1 MPTRLVL
8 SALISAAL
16 VVWVGPTAQATTTPQ
31 VIASI
36 AVGATPFG
44 IDVTPDG
51 SRVYVSNSTGAS
63 VSVIATGTNSVVS
76 TITSNVGTT
85 PVGIAIDSSGT
96 YAYVANYGAGTLT
109 RINIA
114 NGSTTSQN
122 LSATV
127 NGVCANVL
135 NIALSASGT
144 TVYAA
149 CQDQN
154 RVISAPI
161 AGGVGSGTVLSSVS
175 LTSPTDVALSTD
187 SSTLV
192 SSLSQSNQAFVQD
205 ATGQAYI
212 SVPADPYAVAVSP
225 TTGLAYFASRS
236 SGNVTVLNPSTRSIV
251 GSTITIGGSLSDIAI
266 TPDGASALVS
276 AVDRDLV
283 SIINLRTGL
292 VTHTVTVG
300 DGPQSL
306 TISAD
311 GRFAYTANR
320 YDNTVSVIAL
330 PEVPA
335 SGSSVP
341 TAPLQQF
348 ARTEN
353 ETCEHQPANL
363 VDFPALTN
371 QVDLQWGMSWAR
383 WPNGGTGGFICT
395 RQPFYTTRGT
405 WAVI

>member
-1 MPTRLVL
+1 M
-8 SALISAAL
+8 AE
-16 VVWVGPTAQATTTPQ
+16 
-31 VIASI
+31 
-36 AVGATPFG
+36 FK
-44 IDVTPDG
+44 
-51 SRVYVSNSTGAS
+51 
-63 VSVIATGTNSVVS
+63 
-76 TITSNVGTT
+76 
-85 PVGIAIDSSGT
+85 T
-96 YAYVANYGAGTLT
+96 Y
-109 RINIA
+109 
-114 NGSTTSQN
+114 
-122 LSATV
+122 
-127 NGVCANVL
+127 
-135 NIALSASGT
+135 
-144 TVYAA
+144 
-149 CQDQN
+149 
-154 RVISAPI
+154 
-161 AGGVGSGTVLSSVS
+161 
-175 LTSPTDVALSTD
+175 
-187 SSTLV
+187 
-192 SSLSQSNQAFVQD
+192 
-205 ATGQAYI
+205 
-212 SVPADPYAVAVSP
+212 
-225 TTGLAYFASRS
+225 
-236 SGNVTVLNPSTRSIV
+236 
-251 GSTITIGGSLSDIAI
+251 TITIGGSLSDIAI